1 MKGRNC
7 LGVVGRAVLLLPFWQ
22 MVVYAQEPTARASV
36 DSTHFLVG
44 DAIPVHVRIT
54 HPPAAAFRPLFGDTL
69 GGFTVL
75 GHSPLREEGET
86 TTTAEIV
93 VAKYDSGDA
102 VLPPLRFLCTLAGD
116 TATRSIGT
124 NEILLSIRT
133 VPVDTTQEIK
143 DLKPPISIPLAWWEI
158 LLYAAGLSAVGALVY
173 VLYRWRKKRAASLT
187 GEVPVALRR
196 PAHVIAFD
204 ELGRLKEK
212 KLWQQGLVK
221 QYYTE
226 VTEILRRYM
235 ENRYSLMA
243 LERTTDEILDDL
255 RRLRMKEELLGKA
268 DGLLRRADLVKF
280 AKHQPVVKENEE
292 SIETVYDFVERTK
305 IVEVATPSIE
315 EGKSNVG
322 S

>member
-1 MKGRNC
+1 MGRKH
-7 LGVVGRAVLLLPFWQ
+7 LVVGWCAVLLLHLWQ
-22 MVVYAQEPTARASV
+22 AVVYAQAPTARASV

-54 HPPAAAFRPLFGDTL
+54 HAHAAIFRPLFGDTL

-75 GHSPLREEGET
+75 GRSPIRQEGET
-86 TTTAEIV
+86 TTTTEIV

-102 VLPPLRFLCTLAGD
+102 VLPPLKFLCALAGD
-116 TATRSIGT
+116 TTTRTIST

-143 DLKPPISIPLAWWEI
+143 DLKPPISIPLAWWEV
-158 LLYAAGLSAVGALVY
+158 LLYLAGLGALVALAY
-173 VLYRWRKKRAASLT
+173 VLYRWRKKRKTTVAGDIPPAS
-187 GEVPVALRR
+187 RR

-204 ELGRLKEK
+204 DLGCLKEK
-212 KLWQQGLVK
+212 RLWQQGLIK

-280 AKHQPVVKENEE
+280 AKHQPVLNEHEE
-292 SIETVYDFVERTK
+292 SMQTAYDFVERTK
-305 IVEVATPSIE
+305 IVEQVTTGE
-315 EGKSNVG
+315 GEGKNNVG